1 MKKNLTEM
9 IFILDRSG
17 SMSGLEPD
25 TIGGFNSMIDK
36 QRKEE
41 GEALVTTVLFDTR
54 SDVLHDRL
62 PLEQIPRMTD
72 KDYCVGGCT
81 ALLDAVGE
89 AVRKTETIHKYAREE
104 DMPEHTLFI
113 ITTDG
118 QENSSTKFNYAEVK
132 KMIESAQKKGWEFLF
147 LGANI
152 DAAAEA
158 ARIGISRERSA
169 NYAADEAGTRTLF
182 EAVCDT
188 VTSVRRKGIIHADWS
203 EKLENR

>member
-25 TIGGFNSMIDK
+25 TIGGFNGMIDK

-54 SDVLHDRL
+54 TEVLHDRL

-81 ALLDAVGE
+81 ALLDAVGD
-89 AVRKTETIHKYAREE
+89 AVRQTETIHKYAREE
-104 DMPEHTLFI
+104 DLPEHTLFI

-118 QENSSTKFNYAEVK
+118 QENSSTKYNYREVR
-132 KMIESAQKKGWEFLF
+132 KMIEAAQEKGWEFLF

-169 NYAADEAGTRTLF
+169 NYHAVAEGTHTLF
-182 EAVCDT
+182 EAVSDT
-188 VTSVRRKGIIHADWS
+188 VSSVRRKGIIRADWS
-203 EKLENR
+203 DKLK

>member
-25 TIGGFNSMIDK
+25 TIGGFNGMIDK

-54 SDVLHDRL
+54 TEVLHDRL

-72 KDYCVGGCT
+72 KEYYVGGGT
-81 ALLDAVGE
+81 ALLDAVGD
-89 AVRKTETIHKYAREE
+89 AVRQTETIHKYARAE
-104 DMPEHTLFI
+104 DLPEHTLFI

-118 QENSSTKFNYAEVK
+118 QENSSTKYNYREVR
-132 KMIESAQKKGWEFLF
+132 KMIEAAREKGWDFLF

-169 NYAADEAGTRTLF
+169 NYHADAEGTQTLF
-182 EAVCDT
+182 EAVSDT
-188 VTSVRRKGIIHADWS
+188 VSSFRRKGIIRADWS
-203 EKLENR
+203 EKLK

>member
-25 TIGGFNSMIDK
+25 TIGGFNGMIDK

-54 SDVLHDRL
+54 TEVLHDRL

-81 ALLDAVGE
+81 ALLDAVGD
-89 AVRKTETIHKYAREE
+89 AVRQTETIHKYAREE
-104 DMPEHTLFI
+104 DLPEHTLFI

-118 QENSSTKFNYAEVK
+118 QENSSTKYNYREVR
-132 KMIESAQKKGWEFLF
+132 KMIEAAQEKGWEFLF

-169 NYAADEAGTRTLF
+169 NYHADEEGTHTLF
-182 EAVCDT
+182 EAVSDT
-188 VTSVRRKGIIHADWS
+188 VSSVRRKGIIRADWS
-203 EKLENR
+203 DKLK

>member
-81 ALLDAVGE
+81 ALLDAVGD
-89 AVRKTETIHKYAREE
+89 AVRQTETIHKYAREE
-104 DMPEHTLFI
+104 DLPEHTLFI

-118 QENSSTKFNYAEVK
+118 QENSSTKYNYREVR
-132 KMIESAQKKGWEFLF
+132 KMIEAAQEKGWEFLF

-169 NYAADEAGTRTLF
+169 NYHADEEGTHTLF
-182 EAVCDT
+182 EAVSDT
-188 VTSVRRKGIIHADWS
+188 VSSVRRKGIIRADWS
-203 EKLENR
+203 DKLK